1 MAHDLE
7 KGKTTGAMGIFRSIA
22 EHKQIKGALA
32 EKHNLLRTLID
43 NLPDCIFIKDRKS
56 RFVIS
61 NIVHVRTIGA
71 TIEDEVVG
79 KTDFDFFPKK
89 LATQYYDDEQEIIRS
104 GQPLLSREEPVIDQT
119 TDSRKWF
126 LTTKV
131 PLRNTQGKIICIIG
145 ISRDITE
152 QKMMENKLKKYQ
164 NELEERVKERTKE
177 LAVEYN
183 LLQTL
188 MDNIPDF
195 IYFKDKKS
203 RFIKVN
209 KTSADDVSITP
220 EGMIGKT
227 DFDFFPEKLA
237 KKCFADD
244 NLIMESNEPLIDK
257 LEISTSRDGK
267 KKWSTTTKI
276 PRYNEKGE
284 AIGIMGISRNIT
296 KHKKAE
302 EELRKTQERLIRS
315 EKLATLGKLTGAVG
329 HELRNP
335 LGAIKN
341 SVYFLRMRLDRAS
354 EDEKVKKHLDILEEE
369 INISDKIITD
379 MLTFGRIKEPQLAP
393 ANINNI
399 IKGCLR
405 ESKAPP
411 NIKVST
417 KLNSQLPQI
426 QADEAQLKEVFS
438 NIILNA
444 IQAMP
449 KGGELT
455 VTTARKD
462 EFVEVAIANTGEGIS
477 KENLEKIFDP
487 LFSTKP
493 RGTGLGLSVCQSII
507 EGHKGA
513 IEVKSEARKKTK
525 FIVKLPITN

>member
-1 MAHDLE
+1 MTDDLK

-22 EHKQIKGALA
+22 EHKQMEGAVA

-43 NLPDCIFIKDRKS
+43 NLPDCIFTKDTES

-61 NIVHVRTIGA
+61 NIVHVRIIGA
-71 TIEDEVVG
+71 TTEDEVVG
-79 KTDFDFFPKK
+79 KTDFDFFPEK

-131 PLRNTQGKIICIIG
+131 PLRNTQGKIIGIIG
-145 ISRDITE
+145 ISRDITK

-164 NELEERVKERTKE
+164 NELEEKVKERTKE
-177 LAVEYN
+177 LAVEYS
-183 LLQTL
+183 LMQTF

-195 IYFKDKKS
+195 IYFKDEKS

-209 KTSADDVSITP
+209 KTSADHVSTTP
-220 EGMIGKT
+220 EEMIGKT
-227 DFDFFPEKLA
+227 DFDFFPEEEA
-237 KKCFADD
+237 KKLFADD
-244 NLIMESNEPLIDK
+244 NRIMKSNKPLIDK
-257 LEISTSRDGK
+257 LERSTVPDGK
-267 KKWSTTTKI
+267 ERWSSTTKI

-284 AIGIMGISRNIT
+284 AIGIMGISRDIT

-302 EELRKTQERLIRS
+302 EELRKTQEKLIRS

-341 SVYFLRMRLDRAS
+341 SVYFLRMRLGQAS
-354 EDEKVKKHLDILEEE
+354 EDEKIKKHLDILEEE

-399 IKGCLR
+399 IKGCL
-405 ESKAPP
+405 EENKVPG

-417 KLNSQLPQI
+417 QLKSQLLQI

-444 IQAMP
+444 IQAMS

-455 VTTARKD
+455 ITTARKD
-462 EFVEVAIANTGEGIS
+462 EFVEVAITDTGEGIS

-493 RGTGLGLSVCQSII
+493 RGTGLGLLVCQSII
-507 EGHKGA
+507 ENHKGT
-513 IEVKSEARKKTK
+513 IEVKSEVEKGTR
-525 FIVKLPITN
+525 FMVKLPIH